1 MRRALEETEDPTH
14 SWSTNMSRIAAA
26 TLVFAT
32 LVACST
38 ESSAPL
44 EPSSDLALAGGVSAS
59 AATALVRC
67 EVRTGRRSKISVDGN
82 NLAIGGSYSARVRS
96 GANTAASPVAAA
108 VGDEAEFDF
117 DSNPADIAQGATA
130 IARTFIAVQASS
142 PDVTADIL
150 NASGAVV
157 ASGAADC
164 RVR

>member
-1 MRRALEETEDPTH
+1 
-14 SWSTNMSRIAAA
+14 MSRFAAA

-44 EPSSDLALAGGVSAS
+44 EPSAELTVSGGVSAS

-82 NLAIGGSYSARVRS
+82 NLALGGAYSARVRS
-96 GANTAASPVAAA
+96 GANAASSPMAAA

-117 DSNPADIAQGATA
+117 DSNPADIAQGATP
-130 IARTFIAVQASS
+130 IARTFITVRASG
-142 PDVTADIL
+142 PDVMADIL

>member
-1 MRRALEETEDPTH
+1 
-14 SWSTNMSRIAAA
+14 MSRIAAA
-26 TLVFAT
+26 SLVFAT

-38 ESSAPL
+38 ETRAPL
-44 EPSSDLALAGGVSAS
+44 EPSTDLAVSGGSSIA
-59 AATALVRC
+59 AATARVRC

-96 GANTAASPVAAA
+96 GANTAASPAAAA

-130 IARTFIAVQASS
+130 IARTFITVQASG
-142 PDVTADIL
+142 PDVMADIL
-150 NASGAVV
+150 SASGVVV